1 MPYVKSHI
9 RRDGAR
15 VRAHYRKRRR
25 ARGGGA
31 ARRGRSGGG
40 AGSAALLVGGV
51 LALVLVVMA
60 VDFVR
65 RHPYWSVL
73 LVAVVGLA
81 VAALLFA
88 RTRQRARQRAEQER
102 QRAEQA
108 RRDMLIAVTDAMSGP
123 EFERWFARLL
133 EASGFRQVT
142 VTGGSGDRG
151 ADVVA
156 VAPDGRRVVAQCKR
170 QGIRNR
176 VGSAAIQRFAGTC
189 REVHGGQLCVIVTNS
204 FFTAGDGVRL
214 AKQLDIA
221 LVDRAALETWAS
233 TRTPPPNLFAAR

>member
-1 MPYVKSHI
+1 MAV
-9 RRDGAR
+9 
-15 VRAHYRKRRR
+15 
-25 ARGGGA
+25 
-31 ARRGRSGGG
+31 
-40 AGSAALLVGGV
+40 
-51 LALVLVVMA
+51 A

-81 VAALLFA
+81 VAALLF
-88 RTRQRARQRAEQER
+88 TRARQRAR

-142 VTGGSGDRG
+142 VTGGSRDRG

-156 VAPDGRRVVAQCKR
+156 VAPDGRRMVVQCKR
-170 QGIRNR
+170 QSAHNR

-214 AKQLDIA
+214 AQQLDIA
-221 LVDRAALETWAS
+221 LVDRAALETWAW

>member
-1 MPYVKSHI
+1 MPYVRSHI

-40 AGSAALLVGGV
+40 AGNAALLLGGV
-51 LALVLVVMA
+51 SVLVLVVVA

-65 RHPYWSVL
+65 QHPYWSVL

-81 VAALLFA
+81 AAAWLFA
-88 RTRQRARQRAEQER
+88 RARQRTRQRAEQEL
-102 QRAEQA
+102 QRAAQA
-108 RRDMLIAVTDAMSGP
+108 RRDRLIAVTDAMSGP

-133 EASGFRQVT
+133 EASGFGQVT
-142 VTGGSGDRG
+142 VTGGAGDRG

-156 VAPDGRRVVAQCKR
+156 VAPDGRRMVVQCKR
-170 QGIRNR
+170 QGAHNR

-214 AKQLDIA
+214 AQQLDIA
-221 LVDRAALETWAS
+221 LVDRAALETWAW
-233 TRTPPPNLFAAR
+233 THTPPPGLLMAR